1 MTGFYSYFFLQD
13 RKMRPDFTKI
23 NRAGLILLP
32 VFRSFLFDGFPD
44 DRTSNTAYTLY
55 ICLKYTIISYDWYE
69 VL

>member
-32 VFRSFLFDGFPD
+32 VFHSFLFDGFSD
-44 DRTSNTAYTLY
+44 DQTSITMYILYT
-55 ICLKYTIISYDWYE
+55 CLKYTIISPN
-69 VL
+69 

>member
-1 MTGFYSYFFLQD
+1 
-13 RKMRPDFTKI
+13 MRADFTKI

-32 VFRSFLFDGFPD
+32 VFHSFLFDGFPD
-44 DRTSNTAYTLY
+44 DRTSVTAYTLY